1 MDRSGGV
8 SHHPH
13 PKAFW
18 ILPELTDLQPSE
30 SEIVNAGFQSEKSI
44 RGEPMESCKLRYFNS
59 LVFFDHTP
67 RSASFQLRAT
77 LALRSVLR
85 AAAPRVG
92 FSHRSPE
99 DSLNE

>member
-59 LVFFDHTP
+59 LVFSTM
-67 RSASFQLRAT
+67 RRA
-77 LALRSVLR
+77 ALRFNLGQR
-85 AAAPRVG
+85 WPYGQYFEPPRLG
-92 FSHRSPE
+92 
-99 DSLNE
+99 